1 MKELNFSELNIRPVI
16 LKALEALGYEKAT
29 PIQQEAIPAALEGKD
44 VIGLAQTGTGK
55 TCAFGLPLLERI
67 DIESD
72 KVQTLI
78 LAPTRELAMQITN
91 ELRKYAQFMEGVRIL
106 TVYGGES
113 IDKQIKDLKRRPQ
126 IVVGTPGRIMDHM
139 RRRTLRLHNIS
150 MVVLDEADEM
160 LNMGFK
166 EDIDTILADVP
177 EGKQMMMF
185 SATFPPALMEIAKN
199 YQVDPVTINVRSQNI
214 TNTNIRQCMIETS
227 EANKSEIV
235 SRIIDGN
242 IFRLCVIFCNTK
254 KKVDEVAE
262 YLHIHGYRV
271 KAIHGD
277 MKQKE
282 RDYVMNLFRKSQLD
296 ILVATDVAA
305 RGIDVDEVDAVI
317 SYDVPED
324 EEYYVHRIGRCGR
337 AGREGVSYLLVNK
350 RQRQKVKF
358 IEKMTKV
365 PLEIVPV
372 PTATEIVSRRVDLL
386 INEIQTSDVQ
396 VSSDYAEYIKQLS
409 AASGMT
415 LAEISEKLFA
425 MLMKKSF
432 PEVADSGISNFDVEP
447 GHVRLYINLGNQ
459 DHASPAS
466 IIKHVAGK
474 SGVAG
479 KHFGAIDISGYYSYF
494 EIPER
499 FKEKVLEISGTFEAH
514 TKTIFVSENLDQS
527 WRSSSKKKTKDS
539 KRERQ
544 QKAKDEAPKSE
555 SKKSR
560 NKFKSEEA
568 PRNEKKSNRK
578 EEKKSSKPR
587 SEGGRRNSN
596 RSSKPK
602 KEESR
607 DNRRNSSRNSSKK
620 KNKDVK
626 A

>member
-113 IDKQIKDLKRRPQ
+113 IEKQIKDLKRRPQ

-214 TNTNIRQCMIETS
+214 TATNIRQCMIEAS
-227 EANKSEIV
+227 EANKPEIV

-242 IFRLCVIFCNTK
+242 LFRLCVIFCNTK

-350 RQRQKVKF
+350 RQRTKVKF

-365 PLEIVPV
+365 PLESVPV

-396 VSSDYAEYIKQLS
+396 VSSEYADYIKQLS
-409 AASGMT
+409 AASGMS
-415 LAEISEKLFA
+415 LSEISEKLFA

-432 PEVADSGISNFDVEP
+432 PEVADSGISDFDVEP

-499 FKEKVLEISGTFEAH
+499 FKEKVLEVSGTFEAQS
-514 TKTIFVSENLDQS
+514 KTIFIAENLDQS
-527 WRSSSKKKTKDS
+527 WRSSSKKKTKES

-544 QKAKDEAPKSE
+544 QKAKAESGKSE
-555 SKKSR
+555 SKKKSR
-560 NKFKSEEA
+560 NKFKAEETSS
-568 PRNEKKSNRK
+568 RGDKKTARK
-578 EEKKSSKPR
+578 DDKKSSKSR
-587 SEGGRRNSN
+587 SEGRRNSY
-596 RSSKPK
+596 RSKKSETPK
-602 KEESR
+602 EG
-607 DNRRNSSRNSSKK
+607 RRNSSSKRK
-620 KNKDVK
+620 PKETN